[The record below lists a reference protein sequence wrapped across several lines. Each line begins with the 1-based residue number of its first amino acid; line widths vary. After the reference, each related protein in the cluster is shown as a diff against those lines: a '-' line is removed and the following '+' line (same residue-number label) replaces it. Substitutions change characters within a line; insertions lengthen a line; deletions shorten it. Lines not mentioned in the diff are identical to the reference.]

1 MRCEFQLAYKGSALA
16 PNAHV
21 APRRTHIHN
30 CKCCLPV
37 VGLPIRCFFFLLL
50 LVFFFLLILFI
61 LFTRCL
67 LHTHSLVLAIECV
80 LAAVIHRTGLPVFA
94 QRFFTHTM
102 WALSAFAS
110 ITMLSFRSVT
120 AFTTVVRLLADLL
133 LLLPSSTIASVP
145 FPHIVLLLLYDAC
158 A

>member
-1 MRCEFQLAYKGSALA
+1 MLMLRRAVRTYITASAA
-16 PNAHV
+16 CRSSV
-21 APRRTHIHN
+21 
-30 CKCCLPV
+30 CLFV
-37 VGLPIRCFFFLLL
+37 VFFLRLLLL